1 MESSTYAYDT
11 PGTISA
17 VFLTKENA
25 DKAYNALI
33 KRGYSRDEISLL
45 MSDETLNKHFSQ
57 SNDHSEP
64 EAKLAESSKVGLGTA
79 LGGTTGALTGI
90 LYSLSLISIPGLG
103 IAIAGP
109 WIAGLTGAAA
119 GALTGGTIGSIISS
133 KLAKEN
139 SDSYEDGVKEGGIII
154 SVDPKNLA
162 ERNAIISEFKQ
173 YHGQDIL
180 GNDGYAPLD

>member
-11 PGTISA
+11 HGTISA

-25 DKAYNALI
+25 DKAYNALL

-45 MSDETLNKHFSQ
+45 MSDETLNKHFNQ
-57 SNDHSEP
+57 SNEHSEP
-64 EAKLAESSKVGLGTA
+64 EAKLAEHAKVDLGTT
-79 LGGTTGALTGI
+79 LGGTAGAVTGI

-109 WIAGLTGAAA
+109 WLAGLTGAAA
-119 GALTGGTIGSIISS
+119 GAITGRTIGNIITS
-133 KLAKEN
+133 KVAKEN
-139 SDSYEDGVKEGGIII
+139 TDSYEGGVREGGIII
-154 SVDPKNLA
+154 SVDPRNLA
-162 ERNAIISEFKQ
+162 DKNAIINEFKH

-180 GNDGYAPLD
+180 GNDGYTHLD